1 MGTIVADDA
10 IAQKGESR
18 AAGPA
23 ADSPK
28 PTAGPLGLS
37 HRRNG
42 HPWVLLPPT
51 RYPTRPSPNGAL
63 PLLSM
68 VDGDGEVACKRD
80 SVGRCRSGGP
90 VAIHLCG
97 LPEGCPRP
105 VGHGRTGR
113 SFPLLGLAPDGVYR
127 ADAVTDIAGA
137 LLPHRFTL
145 TCDRSPRGTR
155 SIGGLSLLHVRQ
167 VAPTWLSPASCPVES
182 RLSSTSQ
189 HATPRPPG
197 HLTIAA
203 EPTGRASDADAHPDV
218 QPAFS

>member
-1 MGTIVADDA
+1 MRCR
-10 IAQKGESR
+10 SCR
-18 AAGPA
+18 
-23 ADSPK
+23 
-28 PTAGPLGLS
+28 
-37 HRRNG
+37 
-42 HPWVLLPPT
+42 WW
-51 RYPTRPSPNGAL
+51 
-63 PLLSM
+63 M
-68 VDGDGEVACKRD
+68 VMVRSACKRD

-203 EPTGRASDADAHPDV
+203 EPTGAGERCRRTSRRPTGVLVIILRRYCARSSRDRRRRERRRT
-218 QPAFS
+218 QQSGSSSL